1 MVNPSD
7 PAARPWA
14 RALIDIGEE
23 TGTLER
29 IYDDLTALVTLYRE
43 HRDFR
48 ALFTS
53 PRIDPDRKSE
63 ILLRVLGDELCKPVQ
78 GLLHVM
84 IKKGREP
91 LLDNIADQFARFKD
105 LAEGKL
111 HVYIESAR
119 PLAEDQRAT
128 IGRLAEEFSKRAAI
142 VHEKVDP
149 DLIGGTIVRM
159 GDFVVDGSL
168 RRRLHALKKNLVAK
182 EKLFD

>member
-7 PAARPWA
+7 PAARPYA

-63 ILLRVLGDELCKPVQ
+63 ILKKVLGDELCKPVQ

-84 IKKGREP
+84 VHKGREP
-91 LLDNIADQFARFKD
+91 LLDNVADQFARFKD

-119 PLAEDQRAT
+119 PLAEDQSEK
-128 IGRLAEEFSKRAAI
+128 IKSLAQEFSRKAAI
-142 VHEKVDP
+142 VHERVEP
-149 DLIGGTIVRM
+149 ALIGGTIVRM
-159 GDFVVDGSL
+159 GDFVIDGSL
-168 RRRLHALKKNLVAK
+168 RRRLQALKKNLVAK